1 MRIALATTALA
12 LMLTAGGADAAEIRA
27 LSVGSTQVAVKAL
40 AADFNKQTGHTVTVT
55 VTAPFNI
62 DKELTAKPFD
72 LLIISVP
79 AMEEHDQAGSL
90 LSGTRTALARVGVAL
105 VVKQGAP
112 VPDISTPE
120 AFKQAVLHAKSIT
133 YSDPVVPN
141 LSGAVA
147 AEALS
152 RAGILDEVKAKTRY
166 AGLAPGGELVAKGEI
181 EMGFF
186 NLSEI
191 PPSVTVVGPI
201 PEALRNYTSYE
212 AAVLAKG
219 AAQEQASA
227 FAKFMASAGASK
239 VWREAGLEPVAEYQ
253 PTRAS
258 SD

>member
-1 MRIALATTALA
+1 MRIALVTIVLA

-27 LSVGSTQVAVKAL
+27 LSVGSTQVAAKAL
-40 AADFNKQTGHTVTVT
+40 AADFTKQTGHTVTVT

-62 DKELTAKPFD
+62 DKELAAKPFD

-79 AMEEHDQAGSL
+79 AMEKHDQAGSL

-112 VPDISTPE
+112 GPDISTPE
-120 AFKQAVLHAKSIT
+120 AFKQAVLAAKSIT
-133 YSDPVVPN
+133 HSDPAVPN

-147 AEALS
+147 AAAFS
-152 RAGILDEVKAKTRY
+152 KAGILDEVKAKTRY
-166 AGLAPGGELVAKGEI
+166 AALAPGGELVAKGEI

-191 PPSVTVVGPI
+191 PPGVTVIGPI
-201 PEALRNYTSYE
+201 PEPLRNYTSYE

-219 AAQEQASA
+219 AAHEQASA

-239 VWREAGLEPVAEYQ
+239 VWRDAGLEPVAEYQ
-253 PTRAS
+253 STRAS